1 MNNLGYNIKSVKY
14 QDVLTILEA
23 DIYGGVPS

>member
-1 MNNLGYNIKSVKY
+1 MSSLGYNIKSVKY
-14 QDVLTILEA
+14 QDFLTILEV

>member
-1 MNNLGYNIKSVKY
+1 MSSLGYNIKSVKY
-14 QDVLTILEA
+14 QDVLTILEV